1 MPRVKYRIVFF
12 TCGFIYVRIH
22 LFSCV
27 WVHMKDG
34 WLPLESSSGTLSTC
48 LIVVFYCP
56 GAQQFVYT
64 AVKWAGSSY
73 FCLCNAGITHTYIV
87 TRWICYFLIAVA
99 KHHDQ
104 KRITN
109 VFCLWLHRHK
119 SLSYQGGMTATQ
131 AWRQARK
138 LNFHTLTKAQ
148 SSEGILEAGEAIHSQ
163 SPLLP
168 SNASPNE
175 VAPLRP
181 LICHQEPRAKCSN
194 V

>member
-1 MPRVKYRIVFF
+1 MWLHLCAYTSVFLCVGTYEGWVITFRIIFRNTVNLPDSCLLLSWS
-12 TCGFIYVRIH
+12 TAIH
-22 LFSCV
+22 LHGCQVSWIFLFRL
-27 WVHMKDG
+27 G
-34 WLPLESSSGTLSTC
+34 
-48 LIVVFYCP
+48 
-56 GAQQFVYT
+56 
-64 AVKWAGSSY
+64 
-73 FCLCNAGITHTYIV
+73 NAGITHTYIV